1 MGRSYRYTARVRWLA
16 LWLLL
21 TCAYLIGWAVS
32 RWLVAGDWTL
42 TPETLVHLALV
53 PPVQL
58 LALWV
63 VAVARQPRRPPD
75 PEAGP

>member
-1 MGRSYRYTARVRWLA
+1 MA

-21 TCAYLIGWAVS
+21 TCAYLGGWAAS
-32 RWLVAGDWTL
+32 RWVIGGGTGDWTL

-53 PPVQL
+53 PPVQV

-63 VAVARQPRRPPD
+63 VAVARQKRPD
-75 PEAGP
+75 R

>member
-1 MGRSYRYTARVRWLA
+1 MRWLA

-21 TCAYLIGWAVS
+21 TCAYLGGWAVS
-32 RWLVAGDWTL
+32 RWATPGGGWTL

-58 LALWV
+58 LALRV
-63 VAVARQPRRPPD
+63 VAAARQPRR
-75 PEAGP
+75 

>member
-1 MGRSYRYTARVRWLA
+1 MRWLA

-21 TCAYLIGWAVS
+21 TCAYLGGWAVS
-32 RWLVAGDWTL
+32 RWVINEGWTL

-53 PPVQL
+53 PPVQV

-63 VAVARQPRRPPD
+63 VAAARQARRPRN
-75 PEAGP
+75 PEG

>member
-1 MGRSYRYTARVRWLA
+1 LA

-21 TCAYLIGWAVS
+21 TCAYLGGWAVS
-32 RWLVAGDWTL
+32 RWAVGTGDWTM

-53 PPVQL
+53 PPVQV

-63 VAVARQPRRPPD
+63 VAAARHPRR
-75 PEAGP
+75 

>member
-1 MGRSYRYTARVRWLA
+1 MA

-21 TCAYLIGWAVS
+21 TCAYLGGWAVS
-32 RWLVAGDWTL
+32 RWMIAVDGTGDWTL

-53 PPVQL
+53 PPVQV

-63 VAVARQPRRPPD
+63 VAVARQSRR
-75 PEAGP
+75 

>member
-1 MGRSYRYTARVRWLA
+1 VRWIA

-21 TCAYLIGWAVS
+21 TCAYLAGWAVS
-32 RWLVAGDWTL
+32 RWAAGGGWAL
-42 TPETLVHLALV
+42 TPETLVHLVLV

-63 VAVARQPRRPPD
+63 VAAARRPRLRD
-75 PEAGP
+75 KDL

>member
-1 MGRSYRYTARVRWLA
+1 MA

-21 TCAYLIGWAVS
+21 TCAYLAGWAVS
-32 RWLVAGDWTL
+32 RWVTAADWTL

-63 VAVARQPRRPPD
+63 VAVARQARQGTGRR
-75 PEAGP
+75 